1 MQARSLPPSLPASPA
16 YIVALQASATALTTP
31 LGDAHIQWHRWGP
44 PDAGPRGPVVL
55 LHGGSGSWTHWIRNI
70 EALVAVGR
78 QVLVPD
84 LPGFGD
90 SAPPP
95 GGGDADA
102 VAPALEQGLQH
113 LLGDAA
119 CDLVGFSFGGMTAG
133 LLLAE
138 QPRRATRLVL
148 VGAPAMGV
156 SDTGQIALRG
166 WRHLPDAAAQAT
178 VHRHNL
184 GVLMLH
190 RPEAID
196 ELALALHTANVERD
210 RMQRRRLS
218 RTPAL
223 RQALERV
230 TCPVHAI
237 YGSEDVLYRGRMDA
251 LAAAFAETPS
261 FQGLTLI
268 EQAGHWV
275 QYERPDAFNA
285 ALLRVLG

>member
-1 MQARSLPPSLPASPA
+1 MISSSSPECIA
-16 YIVALQASATALTTP
+16 ALRANATPMTTP
-31 LGDAHIQWHRWGP
+31 SGDGHTQWHRWGP
-44 PDAGPRGPVVL
+44 QDAGPRGPVVL

-70 EALVAVGR
+70 EPLVAAGR

-90 SAPPP
+90 SAPPS

-113 LLGDAA
+113 LLGDTA

-156 SDTGQIALRG
+156 SDAGQIALRG
-166 WRHLPDAAAQAT
+166 WRHLPDTAAQAV

-190 RPEAID
+190 QPEAID
-196 ELALALHTANVERD
+196 ALALALHTANVERD

-275 QYERPDAFNA
+275 QYEKPDAFNA
-285 ALLRVLG
+285 ALRRVLG

>member
-1 MQARSLPPSLPASPA
+1 MSSYSSPERIA
-16 YIVALQASATALTTP
+16 ALRATATPLTTRS
-31 LGDAHIQWHRWGP
+31 GDGHTQWHRWGP
-44 PDAGPRGPVVL
+44 LDAGPRGPVVL

-70 EALVAVGR
+70 DALVAAGR

-90 SAPPP
+90 SDPPP

-102 VAPALEQGLQH
+102 VAPAIEQGLQQ
-113 LLGDAA
+113 LLGEAR
-119 CDLVGFSFGGMTAG
+119 CELVGFSFGGMTAG
-133 LLLAE
+133 LLLAAY
-138 QPRRATRLVL
+138 PARASRLVL

-156 SDTGQIALRG
+156 SDAGLIALRG
-166 WRHLPDAAAQAT
+166 WRHLPDAAAKAA

-196 ELALALHTANVERD
+196 ALAMALHTANVERD

-223 RQALERV
+223 KDALRRV
-230 TCPVHAI
+230 ACPVYAI
-237 YGSEDVLYRGRMDA
+237 YGSEDVLYQGRMDA
-251 LAAAFAETPS
+251 LAAAFAEEPC

-268 EQAGHWV
+268 EGAGHWV
-275 QYERPDAFNA
+275 QYEQPDAFNA